1 MHHARHGQCFGN
13 GHHARLIFLPEE
25 LFQSAYRLHIAMPV
39 RAFSIAGGEG
49 LERKVRKSQLKTSEK
64 RSVIIL
70 KANGKLCFTA

>member
-1 MHHARHGQCFGN
+1 
-13 GHHARLIFLPEE
+13 
-25 LFQSAYRLHIAMPV
+25 MPV